1 MQEQEFKFCDSTTMT
16 TTTTLSE
23 VCSPT
28 VLGTAP
34 SNWAVLAKNACEGLS
49 GTKLQT
55 CKKAAKVGSANNQT
69 LRTEAAKES
78 AKEGK
83 KHLDTQEER
92 RQKMENTKKQIMEKK
107 ENKKKREEGDLQFV
121 PMRIA
126 TETKNKCVRGVLLC
140 VPLSP
145 LRLCVS

>member
-1 MQEQEFKFCDSTTMT
+1 MKEFFDGALAPQVQEFY
-16 TTTTLSE
+16 
-23 VCSPT
+23 
-28 VLGTAP
+28 
-34 SNWAVLAKNACEGLS
+34 W
-49 GTKLQT
+49 
-55 CKKAAKVGSANNQT
+55 KKAAKVGSANNQT

-126 TETKNKCVRGVLLC
+126 TETKNARV
-140 VPLSP
+140 
-145 LRLCVS
+145 